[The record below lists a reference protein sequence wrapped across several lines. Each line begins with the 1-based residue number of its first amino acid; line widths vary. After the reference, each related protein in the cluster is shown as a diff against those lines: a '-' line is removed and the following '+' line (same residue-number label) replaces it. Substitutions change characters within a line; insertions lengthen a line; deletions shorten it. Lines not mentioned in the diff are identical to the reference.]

1 MPLIEW
7 TAELSV
13 GIKSIDEQHKKL
25 VNMINALNDAMLTG
39 SSRELLEK
47 IFTGLANY
55 TQKHFSYEENMFIE
69 FGYTDYEEHKRQH
82 NELIAQVVEL
92 KEKFL
97 INPQGTITTDLMLF
111 LKRWLTNHI
120 MRTDK
125 GYTEFLLS
133 KGVHFTL

>member
-13 GIKSIDEQHKKL
+13 GIESIDEQHKKL
-25 VNMINALNDAMLTG
+25 VNMINALNDAMLSN
-39 SSRELLEK
+39 SSNELLGK
-47 IFTGLANY
+47 IFTGLAAY
-55 TQKHFSYEENMFIE
+55 TQKHFAYEENMFAE
-69 FGYTDYEEHKRQH
+69 YGYPNSQEHKRQH

-92 KEKFL
+92 KGRFL
-97 INPQGTITTDLMLF
+97 DNPQGTISNDLMLF

-125 GYTEFLLS
+125 EYTEFLIS
-133 KGVHFTL
+133 KGVK

>member
-13 GIKSIDEQHKKL
+13 GIESIDEQHKKL
-25 VNMINALNDAMLTG
+25 VNMINALNDAMLTN
-39 SSRELLEK
+39 SSNELLGK
-47 IFTGLANY
+47 IFTGLAAY
-55 TQKHFSYEENMFIE
+55 TQKHFAYEENMFAE
-69 FGYTDYEEHKRQH
+69 YGYTDSEEHKRQH

-92 KEKFL
+92 KEKF
-97 INPQGTITTDLMLF
+97 IENPQGTMSADLMLF

-125 GYTEFLLS
+125 EYAEFLLS
-133 KGVHFTL
+133 KGVK

>member
-13 GIKSIDEQHKKL
+13 GIESIDEQHKKL
-25 VNMINALNDAMLTG
+25 VNMINALNDAMLTN
-39 SSRELLEK
+39 SSNELLGK
-47 IFTGLANY
+47 IFTGLEAY
-55 TQKHFSYEENMFIE
+55 TQKHFSYEENMFAE
-69 FGYTDYEEHKRQH
+69 YGYTDSEEHKRQH

-92 KEKFL
+92 KEKF
-97 INPQGTITTDLMLF
+97 IENPQGTMSADLMLF

-125 GYTEFLLS
+125 EYAEFLIS
-133 KGVHFTL
+133 KGVK

>member
-7 TAELSV
+7 SNELSV
-13 GIKSIDEQHKKL
+13 GIDSIDEQHKKL

-39 SSRELLEK
+39 SSNELLGK
-47 IFTGLANY
+47 IFTGLAAY
-55 TQKHFSYEENMFIE
+55 TQKHFSYEENMFAE
-69 FGYTDYEEHKRQH
+69 YGYTDSEEHKRQH

-92 KEKFL
+92 KEKFMD
-97 INPQGTITTDLMLF
+97 NPQGTISADLMQF

-125 GYTEFLLS
+125 EYSEFLLS
-133 KGVHFTL
+133 KGVK